1 MIRAEEAKEKSKYN
15 FHELVEKQACTML
28 RQVEENLQDAIEH
41 GKNDFN
47 MYISAEI
54 TNQAIYAVIK
64 TLNDLGYNTIL
75 RYSPEFGYLS
85 RELKV
90 SFK

>member
-15 FHELVEKQACTML
+15 FHELVKKQACTML

>member
-15 FHELVEKQACTML
+15 FHELVEKQARTML

-47 MYISAEI
+47 MYISAGI

>member
-1 MIRAEEAKEKSKYN
+1 MIIAEEAKEKSKYN
-15 FHELVEKQACTML
+15 FHELVEKQAHAIL
-28 RQVEENLQDAIEH
+28 RQVEENLQNAIER
-41 GKNDFN
+41 GKNDFV

-75 RYSPEFGYLS
+75 TCSPEFGYLS

>member
-1 MIRAEEAKEKSKYN
+1 MIRAEEAKEKSKHN
-15 FHELVEKQACTML
+15 FHELVEKQARAML

-75 RYSPEFGYLS
+75 RYSPEFDYLS